1 MTQRFYEVPLS
12 ARTQRCTVTL
22 LNVSY
27 QLAITWRDAAGQWLL
42 DIADAAGN
50 ALLQGLP
57 LIPGTNLLGQHA
69 HLGIGAGLL
78 VMLDNGTDETVTF
91 DNLGSTSHLR
101 FVVNA

>member
-27 QLAITWRDAAGQWLL
+27 QLTITWRDAASQWLL
-42 DIADAAGN
+42 DVADATGN
-50 ALLQGLP
+50 ALLQGLL
-57 LIPGTNLLGQHA
+57 LIPGTNLLGQYA
-69 HLGIGAGLL
+69 HQGIGAGLL
-78 VMLDNGTDETVTF
+78 VMLDNGTDDTVTF